1 MSPIAA
7 RFWVARWF
15 RAPRQDLAAS
25 VKLCSLVTCCDCC
38 VMCHPCPCC
47 VSHSQHRS
55 RDCPIAS
62 ARLPRRPQNAIRRF
76 QHPPRPCAASGCK
89 WPTTP
94 TPTMTIPC
102 CNLLRQ
108 GAFQHLS
115 WLAAGCAQSRVPGIL
130 LFSRSISILTEFSI
144 SSPLDK
150 RSIRHSDG
158 VLRTLCVAGALFLS
172 RLHHLG
178 MSGTRSG
185 CRAVSLSLSI

>member
-15 RAPRQDLAAS
+15 RAPRQDFAAC
-25 VKLCSLVTCCDCC
+25 VKLCSLVTYCDCC

-115 WLAAGCAQSRVPGIL
+115 WLAAGCAR
-130 LFSRSISILTEFSI
+130 SRSNTFPGLQPVAPGRGVPEFSSFRAPLSILTECSN
-144 SSPLDK
+144 
-150 RSIRHSDG
+150 
-158 VLRTLCVAGALFLS
+158 
-172 RLHHLG
+172 
-178 MSGTRSG
+178 
-185 CRAVSLSLSI
+185 